1 MRWII
6 GVVTDNKSVTM
17 YKSFFILAFILC
29 TLAFPVSVKA
39 QYYSVNIDYRTVAEM
54 SAAFNTEAATEMYYA
69 EQIAKIRES
78 YQAAEVAAA
87 GIFASKFLDR
97 KALTDLGL
105 WTSST
110 ENYYYRRIYNMV
122 SAKIMPKIWTVAG
135 MMLKNPQNALY
146 WGTYLYK
153 VCDETKNLCYQFE
166 SIVTNSSLSFRDIAF
181 LEINQEIASILKLSE
196 LGNTDW
202 KAILDN
208 FSNISGNFSKEN
220 LKADIDNLYQM
231 GVNLASAGAGN
242 LAQSILEGSNFNGSI
257 GDKVGSIITIADNVS
272 TLYNSLDQSVGNT
285 LLGLVGGEEGLANLF
300 NLSNYNTTAWLTDY
314 AREGMGQYYT
324 QRWYI
329 YRVDAGSVNLCD
341 YYPPTDDNSILYGD
355 HWYRIDTTDPNFY
368 PTSVQRE
375 AALQNSEAHAG
386 WSRSRVQQ
394 LNNSNDGNT
403 YTINYWSNAYILS
416 KSKSGQYAKAY
427 AYEIHVTKSW
437 YRKEEMY
444 EDVFDSYTMDLNTFK
459 AGLNARLTELND
471 NEEGYTYYLGSDS
484 KRYYQTTNAQKL
496 EGCETATISVTCHD
510 GAKLGEGSTQY
521 KCSSC
526 GGSVNQHTKQCV
538 MATSVSEAPVGT
550 SEIDSQINDTQNH
563 ITQIQNQITALE
575 NENAELLKKISTSSV
590 EDAARY
596 RQQYNSNKD
605 KISQLKSELATWQS
619 QLKDLQQAKQE
630 AIDGE
635 NAQTDDYYRIPAIMQ
650 DCKSAYNLTWN
661 DGGSWS
667 GNTFIRTASMPNING
682 VITFKATVSIAR
694 KPKYF
699 LGIKIHRAIVQI
711 SWTLTT
717 EYSDTQVVAVLN
729 LDPDK
734 SDQEKADEVNAKLAE
749 VARSYPECDTS
760 VEYAKSDPIET
771 DDTDDTYHLLWSS
784 DRLEIA
790 RDIDTRLTKIYA
802 DLVSLEKMMHYKH
815 SIIDMLKAAAPYIN
829 DEQGRKLTLI
839 EQCRKLWLRHA
850 ANSAHSDG
858 YNGKYDEEDEE

>member
-368 PTSVQRE
+368 PTSAQRE

-839 EQCRKLWLRHA
+839 EQCRKRWLRHA

>member
-1 MRWII
+1 M
-6 GVVTDNKSVTM
+6 
-17 YKSFFILAFILC
+17 
-29 TLAFPVSVKA
+29 SVKA
-39 QYYSVNIDYRTVAEM
+39 QYYSVNYDTRTVAEM
-54 SAAFNTEAATEMYYA
+54 SVAFNTEAATEMYYA
-69 EQIAKIRES
+69 EQVAKIREH

-97 KALTDLGL
+97 KALTDMGL
-105 WTSST
+105 WTSAT

-135 MMLKNPQNALY
+135 MMLKSPQNALY
-146 WGTYLYK
+146 WGSYLYK
-153 VCDETKNLCYQFE
+153 VCDDTKNLCYQFE
-166 SIVTNSSLSFRDIAF
+166 SIVTNSSLSFSDIAF
-181 LEINQEIASILKLSE
+181 LEINQELASILKLSE

-202 KAILDN
+202 KALFDN
-208 FSNISGNFSKEN
+208 FSNIGSNFTKEN

-231 GVNLASAGAGN
+231 GVNLASAGASN
-242 LAQSILEGSNFNGSI
+242 LTSSILGSSNFNGSI
-257 GDKVGSIITIADNVS
+257 MDKTSGVIEIAENIYNIYDNVTTNTGS
-272 TLYNSLDQSVGNT
+272 T
-285 LLGLVGGEEGLANLF
+285 LLGMIGGQDGIANLF
-300 NLSNYNTTAWLTDY
+300 SFSNYNSTAWLTDY

-329 YRVDAGSVNLCD
+329 YRVDAGNVSLCD

-355 HWYRIDTTDPNFY
+355 HWYRIDSRDPDFY
-368 PTSVQRE
+368 PNSAQRE

-386 WSRSRVQQ
+386 WSRNRVQQ

-403 YTINYWSNAYILS
+403 YSINYWSSAYILS

-437 YRKEEMY
+437 YRREEKY

-459 AGLNARLTELND
+459 AGLNARLNELND
-471 NEEGYTYYLGSDS
+471 NEEGYVYYLGSDS
-484 KRYYQTTNAQKL
+484 KRYYQATNAQEL

-526 GGSVNQHTKQCV
+526 GGSVSQHTKQCV
-538 MATSVSEAPVGT
+538 MATSVVESPINT

-563 ITQIQNQITALE
+563 ITLIQNQITALE
-575 NENAELLKKISTSSV
+575 NENAELLKKIATSSV
-590 EDAARY
+590 DDAARY

-605 KISQLKSELATWQS
+605 KISQLKAELTTWQS

-635 NAQTDDYYRIPAIMQ
+635 STRTDDYYRIPAIMQ
-650 DCKSAYNLTWN
+650 DCKSAYNLSWN
-661 DGGSWS
+661 DGGSWN
-667 GNTFIRTASMPNING
+667 GNTFTRTASMPNING
-682 VITFKATVSIAR
+682 VITFMATISIAR
-694 KPKYF
+694 KPKFF

-711 SWTLTT
+711 TWSLTT
-717 EYSDTQVVAVLN
+717 EYSDTQVVAVLD

-734 SDQEKADEVNAKLAE
+734 SAQEKADEINAKLAE

-760 VEYAKSDPIET
+760 VEYAKSEPVAT
-771 DDTDDTYHLLWSS
+771 HDTDDTYHLLWSS

-815 SIIDMLKAAAPYIN
+815 SIIDMLRAAAPYIN
-829 DEQGRKLTLI
+829 DEQGRRLTLI
-839 EQCRKLWLRHA
+839 EQCRKRWLRYA

-858 YNGKYDEEDEE
+858 YNGKYDEEDDE

>member
-1 MRWII
+1 M
-6 GVVTDNKSVTM
+6 
-17 YKSFFILAFILC
+17 
-29 TLAFPVSVKA
+29 SVKA
-39 QYYSVNIDYRTVAEM
+39 QYYSVNYDTRTVAEM

-69 EQIAKIRES
+69 EQVAKIREH

-97 KALTDLGL
+97 KALTDMGL
-105 WTSST
+105 WTSAT

-135 MMLKNPQNALY
+135 MMLKSPQNALY
-146 WGTYLYK
+146 WGSYLYK
-153 VCDETKNLCYQFE
+153 VCDDTKNLCYQFE
-166 SIVTNSSLSFRDIAF
+166 SIVTNSSLSFSDIAF
-181 LEINQEIASILKLSE
+181 LEINQELASILKLSE

-202 KAILDN
+202 KALFDN
-208 FSNISGNFSKEN
+208 FSNIGSNFTKEN

-231 GVNLASAGAGN
+231 GVNLASAGASN
-242 LAQSILEGSNFNGSI
+242 LTSSILGSSNFNGSI
-257 GDKVGSIITIADNVS
+257 MDKTSGVIEIAENIYNIYDNVTTNTGS
-272 TLYNSLDQSVGNT
+272 T
-285 LLGLVGGEEGLANLF
+285 LLGMIGGQDGIANLF
-300 NLSNYNTTAWLTDY
+300 SFSNYNSTAWLTDY

-329 YRVDAGSVNLCD
+329 YRVDAGNVSLCD

-355 HWYRIDTTDPNFY
+355 HWYRIDSRDPDFY
-368 PTSVQRE
+368 PNSAQRE

-386 WSRSRVQQ
+386 WSRNRVQQ

-403 YTINYWSNAYILS
+403 YSINYWSSAYILS

-437 YRKEEMY
+437 YRREEKY

-459 AGLNARLTELND
+459 AGLNARLNELND
-471 NEEGYTYYLGSDS
+471 NEEGYVYYLGSDS
-484 KRYYQTTNAQKL
+484 KRYYQATNAQKL

-526 GGSVNQHTKQCV
+526 GGSVSQHTKQCV
-538 MATSVSEAPVGT
+538 MATSIVESPINT

-563 ITQIQNQITALE
+563 ITLIQNQITALE
-575 NENAELLKKISTSSV
+575 NENAELLKKIATSSV
-590 EDAARY
+590 DDAALY

-605 KISQLKSELATWQS
+605 KISQLKSELSTWQS

-630 AIDGE
+630 AIEGE
-635 NAQTDDYYRIPAIMQ
+635 STRTDDYYRIPVIMQ
-650 DCKSAYNLTWN
+650 DCKSAYNLSWN
-661 DGGSWS
+661 DGGSWN
-667 GNTFIRTASMPNING
+667 GNTFTRTASMPNING
-682 VITFKATVSIAR
+682 VITFKATISIAR

-711 SWTLTT
+711 TWSLTT
-717 EYSDTQVVAVLN
+717 EYSDTQVVAVLD

-734 SDQEKADEVNAKLAE
+734 SAQEKADEVNAKLAE

-760 VEYAKSDPIET
+760 VEYAKSEPVAT

-815 SIIDMLKAAAPYIN
+815 SIIDMLRAAAPYIN
-829 DEQGRKLTLI
+829 DEQGRRLTLI
-839 EQCRKLWLRHA
+839 EQCRKRWLRYA

-858 YNGKYDEEDEE
+858 YNGKYDEEDDE

>member
-368 PTSVQRE
+368 PTSAQRE

>member
-1 MRWII
+1 
-6 GVVTDNKSVTM
+6 M

-368 PTSVQRE
+368 PTSAQRE

-829 DEQGRKLTLI
+829 DEQGKKLTLI
-839 EQCRKLWLRHA
+839 EQCRKRWLRHA

>member
-1 MRWII
+1 MARYQII
-6 GVVTDNKSVTM
+6 LI
-17 YKSFFILAFILC
+17 FLIC

-39 QYYSVNIDYRTVAEM
+39 QYYSVNYDTRTVAEM

-69 EQIAKIRES
+69 EQVAKIREH

-97 KALTDLGL
+97 KALTDMGL
-105 WTSST
+105 WTSAT

-135 MMLKNPQNALY
+135 MMLKSPQNALY
-146 WGTYLYK
+146 WGSYLYK
-153 VCDETKNLCYQFE
+153 VCDDTKNLCYQFE
-166 SIVTNSSLSFRDIAF
+166 SIVTNSSLSFSDIAF
-181 LEINQEIASILKLSE
+181 LEINQELASILKLSE

-202 KAILDN
+202 KALFDN
-208 FSNISGNFSKEN
+208 FSNIGSNFTKEN

-231 GVNLASAGAGN
+231 GVNLASAGASN
-242 LAQSILEGSNFNGSI
+242 LTSSILGSSNFNGSI
-257 GDKVGSIITIADNVS
+257 MDKTSGVIEIAENIYNIYDNVS
-272 TLYNSLDQSVGNT
+272 TNTGST
-285 LLGLVGGEEGLANLF
+285 LLGMIGGQDGIANLF
-300 NLSNYNTTAWLTDY
+300 SFSNYNSTAWLTDY

-329 YRVDAGSVNLCD
+329 YRVDAGNVSLCD

-355 HWYRIDTTDPNFY
+355 HWYRIDSRDPDFY
-368 PTSVQRE
+368 PNSAQRE

-386 WSRSRVQQ
+386 WSRNRVQQ

-403 YTINYWSNAYILS
+403 YSINYWSSAYILS

-437 YRKEEMY
+437 YRREEKY

-459 AGLNARLTELND
+459 AGLNARLNELND
-471 NEEGYTYYLGSDS
+471 NEEGYVYYLGSDS
-484 KRYYQTTNAQKL
+484 KRYYQATNAQKL

-526 GGSVNQHTKQCV
+526 GGSVSQHTKQCV
-538 MATSVSEAPVGT
+538 MATSVVESPINT

-563 ITQIQNQITALE
+563 ITLIQNQITALE
-575 NENAELLKKISTSSV
+575 NENAELLKKIATSSV
-590 EDAARY
+590 DDAARY

-605 KISQLKSELATWQS
+605 KISQLKAELSTWQS

-635 NAQTDDYYRIPAIMQ
+635 STRTDDYYRIPAIMQ
-650 DCKSAYNLTWN
+650 DCKSAYNLSWN
-661 DGGSWS
+661 DGGSWN
-667 GNTFIRTASMPNING
+667 GNTFTRTASMPNING
-682 VITFKATVSIAR
+682 VITFKATISIAR

-711 SWTLTT
+711 TWSLTT
-717 EYSDTQVVAVLN
+717 EYSDTQVVAVLD

-734 SDQEKADEVNAKLAE
+734 SAQEKADEINAKLAE
-749 VARSYPECDTS
+749 VARSSPECDTS
-760 VEYAKSDPIET
+760 VEYAKSEPVAT
-771 DDTDDTYHLLWSS
+771 HDTDDTYHLLWSS

-815 SIIDMLKAAAPYIN
+815 SIIDMLRAAAPYIN
-829 DEQGRKLTLI
+829 DEQGRRLTLI
-839 EQCRKLWLRHA
+839 EQCRKRWLRYA

-858 YNGKYDEEDEE
+858 YNGKYDEEDDE

>member
-1 MRWII
+1 M
-6 GVVTDNKSVTM
+6 
-17 YKSFFILAFILC
+17 
-29 TLAFPVSVKA
+29 SVKA
-39 QYYSVNIDYRTVAEM
+39 QYYSVNYDTRTVAEM

-69 EQIAKIRES
+69 EQVAKIREH

-97 KALTDLGL
+97 KALTDMGL
-105 WTSST
+105 WTSAT

-135 MMLKNPQNALY
+135 MMLKSPQNALY
-146 WGTYLYK
+146 WGSYLYK
-153 VCDETKNLCYQFE
+153 VCDDTKNLCYQFE
-166 SIVTNSSLSFRDIAF
+166 SIVTNSSLSFSDIAF
-181 LEINQEIASILKLSE
+181 LEINQELASILKLSE

-202 KAILDN
+202 KALFDN
-208 FSNISGNFSKEN
+208 FSNIGSNFTKEN

-231 GVNLASAGAGN
+231 GVNLASAGASN
-242 LAQSILEGSNFNGSI
+242 LTSSILGSSNFNGSI
-257 GDKVGSIITIADNVS
+257 MDKTSGVIEIAENIYNIYDNVS
-272 TLYNSLDQSVGNT
+272 TNTGST
-285 LLGLVGGEEGLANLF
+285 LLGMIGGQDGIANLF
-300 NLSNYNTTAWLTDY
+300 SFSNYNSTAWLTDY

-329 YRVDAGSVNLCD
+329 YRVDAGNVSLCD

-355 HWYRIDTTDPNFY
+355 HWYRIDSRDPDFY
-368 PTSVQRE
+368 PNSAQRE

-386 WSRSRVQQ
+386 WSRNRVQQ

-403 YTINYWSNAYILS
+403 YSINYWSSAYILS

-437 YRKEEMY
+437 YRREEKY

-459 AGLNARLTELND
+459 AGLNARLNELND
-471 NEEGYTYYLGSDS
+471 NEEGYVYYLGSDS
-484 KRYYQTTNAQKL
+484 KRYYQATNAQKL

-526 GGSVNQHTKQCV
+526 GGSVSQHTKQCV
-538 MATSVSEAPVGT
+538 MATSVVESPINT

-563 ITQIQNQITALE
+563 ITLIQNQITALE
-575 NENAELLKKISTSSV
+575 NENAELLKKIATSSV
-590 EDAARY
+590 DDAARY

-605 KISQLKSELATWQS
+605 KISQLKAELSTWQS

-635 NAQTDDYYRIPAIMQ
+635 STRTDDYYRIPAIMQ
-650 DCKSAYNLTWN
+650 DCKSAYNLSWN
-661 DGGSWS
+661 DGGSWN
-667 GNTFIRTASMPNING
+667 GNTFTRTASMPNING
-682 VITFKATVSIAR
+682 VITFKATISIAR

-711 SWTLTT
+711 TWSLTT
-717 EYSDTQVVAVLN
+717 EYSDTQVVAVLD

-734 SDQEKADEVNAKLAE
+734 SAQEKADEINAKLAE
-749 VARSYPECDTS
+749 VARSSPECDTS
-760 VEYAKSDPIET
+760 VEYAKSEPVAT
-771 DDTDDTYHLLWSS
+771 HDTDDTYHLLWSS

-815 SIIDMLKAAAPYIN
+815 SIIDILRAAAPYIN
-829 DEQGRKLTLI
+829 DEQGRRLTLI
-839 EQCRKLWLRHA
+839 EQCRKRWLRYA

-858 YNGKYDEEDEE
+858 YNGKYDEEDDE

>member
-1 MRWII
+1 
-6 GVVTDNKSVTM
+6 M

-78 YQAAEVAAA
+78 YQAAAVAAA

-368 PTSVQRE
+368 PTSAQRE

>member
-1 MRWII
+1 
-6 GVVTDNKSVTM
+6 M

-242 LAQSILEGSNFNGSI
+242 LAQSILEGSDFNGSI

-368 PTSVQRE
+368 PTSAQRE

-605 KISQLKSELATWQS
+605 KISQLKSELASWQS

-760 VEYAKSDPIET
+760 VEYAKSDPVET

-839 EQCRKLWLRHA
+839 EQCRKRWLRHA

>member
-1 MRWII
+1 MARYQII
-6 GVVTDNKSVTM
+6 LI
-17 YKSFFILAFILC
+17 FLIC

-39 QYYSVNIDYRTVAEM
+39 QYYSVNYDTRTVAEM

-69 EQIAKIRES
+69 EQVAKIREH

-97 KALTDLGL
+97 KALTDMGL
-105 WTSST
+105 WTSAT

-135 MMLKNPQNALY
+135 MMLKSPQNALY
-146 WGTYLYK
+146 WGSYLYK
-153 VCDETKNLCYQFE
+153 VCDDTKNLCYQFE
-166 SIVTNSSLSFRDIAF
+166 SIVTNSSLSFSDIAF
-181 LEINQEIASILKLSE
+181 LEINQELASILKLSE

-202 KAILDN
+202 KALFDN
-208 FSNISGNFSKEN
+208 FSNIGSNFTKEN

-231 GVNLASAGAGN
+231 GVNLASAGASN
-242 LAQSILEGSNFNGSI
+242 LTSSILGSSNFNGSI
-257 GDKVGSIITIADNVS
+257 MDKTSGVIEIAENIYNIYDNVS
-272 TLYNSLDQSVGNT
+272 TNTGST
-285 LLGLVGGEEGLANLF
+285 LLGMIGGQDGIANLF
-300 NLSNYNTTAWLTDY
+300 SFSNYNSTAWLTDY

-329 YRVDAGSVNLCD
+329 YRVDAGNVSLCD

-355 HWYRIDTTDPNFY
+355 HWYRIDTRDPDFY
-368 PTSVQRE
+368 PNSAQRE

-386 WSRSRVQQ
+386 WSRNRVQQ

-403 YTINYWSNAYILS
+403 YSINYWSSAYILS
-416 KSKSGQYAKAY
+416 KSKGGQYAKAY

-437 YRKEEMY
+437 YRREEKY

-459 AGLNARLTELND
+459 AGLNARLNELND
-471 NEEGYTYYLGSDS
+471 NEEGYVYYLGSDS
-484 KRYYQTTNAQKL
+484 KRYYQATNAQKL

-526 GGSVNQHTKQCV
+526 GGSVSQHTKQCV
-538 MATSVSEAPVGT
+538 MATSVVESPINT

-563 ITQIQNQITALE
+563 ITLIQNQITALE
-575 NENAELLKKISTSSV
+575 NENAELLKKIATSSV
-590 EDAARY
+590 DDAARY

-605 KISQLKSELATWQS
+605 KISQLKAELSTWQS

-635 NAQTDDYYRIPAIMQ
+635 STRTDDYYRIPAIMQ
-650 DCKSAYNLTWN
+650 DCKSAYNLSWN
-661 DGGSWS
+661 DGGSWN
-667 GNTFIRTASMPNING
+667 GNTFTRTASMPNING
-682 VITFKATVSIAR
+682 VITFKATISIAR

-711 SWTLTT
+711 TWSLTT
-717 EYSDTQVVAVLN
+717 EYSDTQVVAVLD

-734 SDQEKADEVNAKLAE
+734 SAQEKADEVNAKLAE

-760 VEYAKSDPIET
+760 VEYAKSEPVAT

-815 SIIDMLKAAAPYIN
+815 SIIDMLRAAAPYIN
-829 DEQGRKLTLI
+829 DEQGRRLTLI
-839 EQCRKLWLRHA
+839 EQCRKRWLRYA

-858 YNGKYDEEDEE
+858 YNGKYDEEDDE

>member
-1 MRWII
+1 
-6 GVVTDNKSVTM
+6 M
-17 YKSFFILAFILC
+17 YKSFFILAFIPC

-355 HWYRIDTTDPNFY
+355 HWYRIDTTDPNLY

-496 EGCETATISVTCHD
+496 EGCETATISITCHD

-729 LDPDK
+729 LDPEK

-760 VEYAKSDPIET
+760 VEYAKSDPVET

-839 EQCRKLWLRHA
+839 EQCRKRWLRHA

>member
-1 MRWII
+1 
-6 GVVTDNKSVTM
+6 M

-368 PTSVQRE
+368 PTSAQRE

-563 ITQIQNQITALE
+563 ITQIQNQITALD

-630 AIDGE
+630 AEEGE
-635 NAQTDDYYRIPAIMQ
+635 NVRTDDYYRIPAIMQ

-760 VEYAKSDPIET
+760 VEYAKSDPVET

-839 EQCRKLWLRHA
+839 EQCRKRWLRHA

>member
-1 MRWII
+1 M
-6 GVVTDNKSVTM
+6 
-17 YKSFFILAFILC
+17 
-29 TLAFPVSVKA
+29 SVKA
-39 QYYSVNIDYRTVAEM
+39 QYYSVNYDTRTVAEM

-69 EQIAKIRES
+69 EQVAKIREH
-78 YQAAEVAAA
+78 YQAAEVASA

-97 KALTDLGL
+97 KALTDMGL
-105 WTSST
+105 WTSAT

-135 MMLKNPQNALY
+135 MMLKSPQNALY
-146 WGTYLYK
+146 WGSYLYK
-153 VCDETKNLCYQFE
+153 VCDDTKNLCYQFE
-166 SIVTNSSLSFRDIAF
+166 SIVTNSSLSFSDIAF
-181 LEINQEIASILKLSE
+181 LEINQELASILKLSE

-202 KAILDN
+202 KALFDN
-208 FSNISGNFSKEN
+208 FSNIGSNFTKEN

-231 GVNLASAGAGN
+231 GVNLASAGASN
-242 LAQSILEGSNFNGSI
+242 LTSSILGSSNFNGSI
-257 GDKVGSIITIADNVS
+257 MDKTSGVIEIAENIYNIYDNVTTNTGS
-272 TLYNSLDQSVGNT
+272 T
-285 LLGLVGGEEGLANLF
+285 LLGMIGGQDGIANLF
-300 NLSNYNTTAWLTDY
+300 SFSNYNSTAWLTDY

-329 YRVDAGSVNLCD
+329 YRVDAGNVSLCD

-355 HWYRIDTTDPNFY
+355 HWYRIDTRDPDFY
-368 PTSVQRE
+368 PNSAQRE

-386 WSRSRVQQ
+386 WSRNRVQQ

-403 YTINYWSNAYILS
+403 YSINYWSSAYILS
-416 KSKSGQYAKAY
+416 KSKGGQYAKAY

-437 YRKEEMY
+437 YRREEKY

-459 AGLNARLTELND
+459 AGLNARLNELND
-471 NEEGYTYYLGSDS
+471 NEEGYVYYLGSDS
-484 KRYYQTTNAQKL
+484 KRYYQATNAQKL

-526 GGSVNQHTKQCV
+526 GGSVSQHTKQCV
-538 MATSVSEAPVGT
+538 MATSVVESPINT

-563 ITQIQNQITALE
+563 ITLIQNQITALE
-575 NENAELLKKISTSSV
+575 SENAELLKKIATSSV
-590 EDAARY
+590 DDAARY

-605 KISQLKSELATWQS
+605 KISQLKSELSTWQS

-635 NAQTDDYYRIPAIMQ
+635 STRTDDYYRIPAIMQ
-650 DCKSAYNLTWN
+650 DCKSAYNLSWN

-667 GNTFIRTASMPNING
+667 GNTFTRTASMPNING
-682 VITFKATVSIAR
+682 VITFKATISIAR

-711 SWTLTT
+711 TWSLTT
-717 EYSDTQVVAVLN
+717 EYSDTQVVAVLD

-734 SDQEKADEVNAKLAE
+734 SAQEKADEVNAKLAE

-760 VEYAKSDPIET
+760 VEYAKSEPVAT

-815 SIIDMLKAAAPYIN
+815 SIIDMLRAAAPYIN
-829 DEQGRKLTLI
+829 DEQGRRLTLI
-839 EQCRKLWLRHA
+839 EQCRKRWLRYA

-858 YNGKYDEEDEE
+858 YNGKYDEEDDE

>member
-1 MRWII
+1 M
-6 GVVTDNKSVTM
+6 
-17 YKSFFILAFILC
+17 
-29 TLAFPVSVKA
+29 SVKA
-39 QYYSVNIDYRTVAEM
+39 QYYSVNYDTRTVAEM

-69 EQIAKIRES
+69 EQVAKIREH

-97 KALTDLGL
+97 KALTDMGL
-105 WTSST
+105 WTSAT

-135 MMLKNPQNALY
+135 MMLKSPQNALY
-146 WGTYLYK
+146 WGSYLYK
-153 VCDETKNLCYQFE
+153 VCDDTKNLCYQFE
-166 SIVTNSSLSFRDIAF
+166 SIVTNSSLSFSDIAF
-181 LEINQEIASILKLSE
+181 LEINQELASILKLSE

-202 KAILDN
+202 KALFDN
-208 FSNISGNFSKEN
+208 FSNIGSNFTKEN

-231 GVNLASAGAGN
+231 GVNLASAGASN
-242 LAQSILEGSNFNGSI
+242 LTSSILGSSNFNGSI
-257 GDKVGSIITIADNVS
+257 MDKTSGVIEIAENIYNIYDNVTTNTGS
-272 TLYNSLDQSVGNT
+272 T
-285 LLGLVGGEEGLANLF
+285 LLGMIGGQDGIANLF
-300 NLSNYNTTAWLTDY
+300 SFSNYNSTAWLTDY

-329 YRVDAGSVNLCD
+329 YRVDAGNVSLCD

-355 HWYRIDTTDPNFY
+355 HWYRIDTRDPDFY
-368 PTSVQRE
+368 PNSAQRE

-386 WSRSRVQQ
+386 WSRNRVQQ

-403 YTINYWSNAYILS
+403 YSINYWSSAYILS

-437 YRKEEMY
+437 YRREEKY

-459 AGLNARLTELND
+459 AGLNARLNELND
-471 NEEGYTYYLGSDS
+471 NEEGYVYYLGSDS
-484 KRYYQTTNAQKL
+484 KRYYQATNAQKL

-526 GGSVNQHTKQCV
+526 GGSVSQHTKQCV
-538 MATSVSEAPVGT
+538 MATSVVESPINT

-563 ITQIQNQITALE
+563 ITLIQNQITALE
-575 NENAELLKKISTSSV
+575 NENAELLKKIATSSV
-590 EDAARY
+590 DDAARY

-605 KISQLKSELATWQS
+605 KISQLKAELSTWQS

-635 NAQTDDYYRIPAIMQ
+635 STRTDDYYRIPAIMQ
-650 DCKSAYNLTWN
+650 DCKSAYNLNWN
-661 DGGSWS
+661 DGGSWN
-667 GNTFIRTASMPNING
+667 GNTFTRTASMPNING
-682 VITFKATVSIAR
+682 VITFKATISIAR

-711 SWTLTT
+711 TWSLTT
-717 EYSDTQVVAVLN
+717 EYSDTQVVAVLD

-734 SDQEKADEVNAKLAE
+734 SAQEKADEVNAKLAE

-760 VEYAKSDPIET
+760 VEYAKSEPVAT

-815 SIIDMLKAAAPYIN
+815 SIIDMLRAAAPYIN
-829 DEQGRKLTLI
+829 DEQGRRLTLI
-839 EQCRKLWLRHA
+839 EQCRKRWLRYA

-858 YNGKYDEEDEE
+858 YNGKYDEEDDE

>member
-1 MRWII
+1 M
-6 GVVTDNKSVTM
+6 
-17 YKSFFILAFILC
+17 
-29 TLAFPVSVKA
+29 SVKA
-39 QYYSVNIDYRTVAEM
+39 QYYSVNYDTRTVAEM

-69 EQIAKIRES
+69 EQVAKIREH

-97 KALTDLGL
+97 KALTDMGL
-105 WTSST
+105 WTSAT

-135 MMLKNPQNALY
+135 MMLKSPQNALY
-146 WGTYLYK
+146 WGSYLYK
-153 VCDETKNLCYQFE
+153 VCDDTKNLCYQFE
-166 SIVTNSSLSFRDIAF
+166 SIVTNSSLSFSDIAF
-181 LEINQEIASILKLSE
+181 LEINQELASILKLSE

-202 KAILDN
+202 KALFDN
-208 FSNISGNFSKEN
+208 FSNIGSNFTKEN

-231 GVNLASAGAGN
+231 GVNLASAGASN
-242 LAQSILEGSNFNGSI
+242 LTSSILGSSNFNGSI
-257 GDKVGSIITIADNVS
+257 MDKTSGVIEIAENIYNIYDNVS
-272 TLYNSLDQSVGNT
+272 TNTGST
-285 LLGLVGGEEGLANLF
+285 LLGMIGGQDGIANLF
-300 NLSNYNTTAWLTDY
+300 SFSNYNSTAWLTDY

-329 YRVDAGSVNLCD
+329 YRVDAGNVSLCD

-355 HWYRIDTTDPNFY
+355 HWYRIDSRDPDFY
-368 PTSVQRE
+368 PNSAQRE

-386 WSRSRVQQ
+386 WSRNRVQQ

-403 YTINYWSNAYILS
+403 YSINYWSSAYILS

-437 YRKEEMY
+437 YRREEKY

-459 AGLNARLTELND
+459 AGLNARLNELND
-471 NEEGYTYYLGSDS
+471 NEEGYVYYLGSDS
-484 KRYYQTTNAQKL
+484 KRYYQATNAQKL

-526 GGSVNQHTKQCV
+526 GGSVSQHTKQCV
-538 MATSVSEAPVGT
+538 MATSVVESPINT

-563 ITQIQNQITALE
+563 ITLIQNQITALE
-575 NENAELLKKISTSSV
+575 NENAELLKKIATSSV
-590 EDAARY
+590 DDAARY

-605 KISQLKSELATWQS
+605 KISQLKAELSTWQS

-635 NAQTDDYYRIPAIMQ
+635 STRTDDYYRIPAIMQ
-650 DCKSAYNLTWN
+650 DCKSAYNLSWN
-661 DGGSWS
+661 DGGSWN
-667 GNTFIRTASMPNING
+667 GNTFTRTASMPNING
-682 VITFKATVSIAR
+682 VITFKATISIAR

-711 SWTLTT
+711 TWSLTT
-717 EYSDTQVVAVLN
+717 EYSDTQVVAVLD

-734 SDQEKADEVNAKLAE
+734 SAQEKADEINAKLAE

-760 VEYAKSDPIET
+760 VEYAKSEPVAT
-771 DDTDDTYHLLWSS
+771 HDTDDTYHLLWSS

-815 SIIDMLKAAAPYIN
+815 SIIDMLRAAAPYIN
-829 DEQGRKLTLI
+829 DEQGRRLTLI
-839 EQCRKLWLRHA
+839 EQCRKRWLRYA

-858 YNGKYDEEDEE
+858 YNGKYDEEDDE

>member
-1 MRWII
+1 MARYQII
-6 GVVTDNKSVTM
+6 LI
-17 YKSFFILAFILC
+17 FLIC

-39 QYYSVNIDYRTVAEM
+39 QYYSVNYDTRTVAEM

-69 EQIAKIRES
+69 EQVAKIREH

-97 KALTDLGL
+97 KALTDMGL
-105 WTSST
+105 WTSAT

-135 MMLKNPQNALY
+135 MMLKSPQNALY
-146 WGTYLYK
+146 WGSYLYK
-153 VCDETKNLCYQFE
+153 VCDDTKNLCYQFE
-166 SIVTNSSLSFRDIAF
+166 SIVTNSSLSFSDIAF
-181 LEINQEIASILKLSE
+181 LEINQELASILKLSE

-202 KAILDN
+202 KALFDN
-208 FSNISGNFSKEN
+208 FSNIGSNFTKEN

-231 GVNLASAGAGN
+231 GVNLASAGASN
-242 LAQSILEGSNFNGSI
+242 LTSSILGSSNFNGSI
-257 GDKVGSIITIADNVS
+257 MDKTSGVIEIAENIYNIYDNVTTNTGS
-272 TLYNSLDQSVGNT
+272 T
-285 LLGLVGGEEGLANLF
+285 LLGMIGGQDGIANLF
-300 NLSNYNTTAWLTDY
+300 SFSNYNSTAWLTDY

-329 YRVDAGSVNLCD
+329 YRVDAGNVSLCD

-355 HWYRIDTTDPNFY
+355 HWYRIDSRDPDFY
-368 PTSVQRE
+368 PNSAQRE

-386 WSRSRVQQ
+386 WSRNRVQQ

-403 YTINYWSNAYILS
+403 YSINYWSSAYILS

-437 YRKEEMY
+437 YRREEKY

-459 AGLNARLTELND
+459 AGLNARLNELND
-471 NEEGYTYYLGSDS
+471 NEEGYVYYLGSDS
-484 KRYYQTTNAQKL
+484 KRYYQATNAQKL

-526 GGSVNQHTKQCV
+526 GGSVSQHTKQCV
-538 MATSVSEAPVGT
+538 MATSVVESPINT

-563 ITQIQNQITALE
+563 ITLIQNQITALE
-575 NENAELLKKISTSSV
+575 NENAELLKKIATSSV
-590 EDAARY
+590 DDAARY

-605 KISQLKSELATWQS
+605 KISQLKAELSTWQS

-635 NAQTDDYYRIPAIMQ
+635 STRTDDYYRIPAIMQ
-650 DCKSAYNLTWN
+650 DCKSAYNLSWN
-661 DGGSWS
+661 DGGSWN
-667 GNTFIRTASMPNING
+667 GNTFTRTASMPNING
-682 VITFKATVSIAR
+682 VITFKATISIAR

-711 SWTLTT
+711 TWSLTT
-717 EYSDTQVVAVLN
+717 EYSDTQVVAVLD

-734 SDQEKADEVNAKLAE
+734 SAQEKADEINAKLAE
-749 VARSYPECDTS
+749 VARSSPECDTS
-760 VEYAKSDPIET
+760 VEYAKSEPVAT
-771 DDTDDTYHLLWSS
+771 HDTDDTYHLLWSS

-815 SIIDMLKAAAPYIN
+815 SIIDMLRAAAPYIN
-829 DEQGRKLTLI
+829 DEQGRRLTLI
-839 EQCRKLWLRHA
+839 EQCRKRWLRYA

-858 YNGKYDEEDEE
+858 YNGKYDEEDDE

>member
-1 MRWII
+1 
-6 GVVTDNKSVTM
+6 M

-166 SIVTNSSLSFRDIAF
+166 SIVTNSSLSFKDIAF

-368 PTSVQRE
+368 PTSAQRE

-590 EDAARY
+590 EEAARY

-605 KISQLKSELATWQS
+605 KISQLKSELASWQS

-729 LDPDK
+729 LDPEK

-760 VEYAKSDPIET
+760 VEYAKSDPVET

-839 EQCRKLWLRHA
+839 EQCRKRWLRHA